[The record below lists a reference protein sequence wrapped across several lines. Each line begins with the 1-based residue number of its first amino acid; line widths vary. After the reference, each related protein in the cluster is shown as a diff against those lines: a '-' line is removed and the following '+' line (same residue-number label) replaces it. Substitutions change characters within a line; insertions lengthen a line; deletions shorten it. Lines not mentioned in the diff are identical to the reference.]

1 VLYNFFLW
9 IYVVKKQFITGMLRA
24 LMIFV
29 VLLVVESVKRSSEQ
43 VVSKCETLWNLVE
56 CHFCSFFRHV

>member
-1 VLYNFFLW
+1 
-9 IYVVKKQFITGMLRA
+9 
-24 LMIFV
+24 MIFV